1 MSEPVIDPLA
11 RLERW
16 SQMLWTRI
24 YSASVDWMDPL
35 AHERERLHLS
45 EALSQLH
52 GARMVLD
59 GEALEAA
66 ELLYFLVWQR
76 ILDHGLR
83 LTQTDMDTTAQQ
95 EAA

>member
-1 MSEPVIDPLA
+1 MSATSDPLQ
-11 RLERW
+11 RLERF
-16 SQMLWTRI
+16 SQMLWARI
-24 YSASVDWMDPL
+24 RSASVDWTDPS
-35 AHERERLHLS
+35 AHERESLYLS

-66 ELLYFLVWQR
+66 ELLYFVIWRR
-76 ILDHGLR
+76 ILDHGLS
-83 LTQTDMDTTAQQ
+83 LTQTHNPQQQ

>member
-1 MSEPVIDPLA
+1 MSDTAYDPLQK
-11 RLERW
+11 LERW
-16 SQMLWTRI
+16 SQMLWARI
-24 YSASVDWMDPL
+24 RSASADWTDPL
-35 AHERERLHLS
+35 AHERERLHLT

-66 ELLYFLVWQR
+66 ELLYFVVWRR
-76 ILDHGLR
+76 ILDHGLS
-83 LTQTDMDTTAQQ
+83 LTQTHTPQQQ